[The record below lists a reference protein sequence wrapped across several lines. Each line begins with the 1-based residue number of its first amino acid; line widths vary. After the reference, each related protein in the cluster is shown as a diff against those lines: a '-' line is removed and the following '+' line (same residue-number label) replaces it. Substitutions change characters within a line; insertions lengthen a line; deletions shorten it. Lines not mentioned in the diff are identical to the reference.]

1 MSKPQYNYQHGYNET
16 NSIALIWCIDDVK
29 QMAAEME
36 IPVKLTDEQCMDILY
51 EVDRRHDASLGVSW
65 DTIEYNIENYFQD
78 YK

>member
-1 MSKPQYNYQHGYNET
+1 
-16 NSIALIWCIDDVK
+16 
-29 QMAAEME
+29 MAEEME

-51 EVDRRHDASLGVSW
+51 EVHRRHDASLGVSW